1 MYKIYVDKGFVNKDK
16 IWKKAGENADVELV
30 IYDGFSNLIL
40 KLDAEDKNI
49 VYLYDY
55 DTNNDC
61 YEKARVIKGKFQ
73 NCVINIVENGVEVNT
88 KHLNRIG
95 VNAMLKA
102 NNTKA
107 IVENIDQS
115 KHLVETYLN
124 DQYVHVE
131 DNDLKFKN
139 ISVVSVVGCS
149 GGVGKTTVATNLA
162 ASFAEFGL
170 KTCIVDLSLQFGD
183 VGLFTNIKPTF
194 TIYDLLVNNG
204 DFNPNMNL
212 FIEHVNPNLFV
223 LPAPV
228 LPEQADYITRSML
241 PKLIKNLSVFFDV
254 VVFDTPSII
263 NDLCLELFQL
273 SHQIVM
279 VTTKDLGSLKNT
291 KLAHDILT
299 KLRVDEKIKLVLN
312 KYDSPKFVVE
322 DEAVKKMLG
331 IDIISSIPHTNT
343 VTGNAINMGVPFI
356 YSYPREPISDAVR
369 DLMSKVRYNCIVGDS
384 KIEKK

>member
-16 IWKKAGENADVELV
+16 SWKKIGENTDVELV
-30 IYDGFSNLIL
+30 IYNDFSDLIL
-40 KLDAEDKNI
+40 RLNAEDKNI

-73 NCVINIVENGVEVNT
+73 HCVINIVENGVNVNT

-95 VNAMLKA
+95 VNALIKA

-115 KHLVETYLN
+115 KRLVETYLN
-124 DQYVHVE
+124 DQYVHV
-131 DNDLKFKN
+131 DDSDLKYKN
-139 ISVVSVVGCS
+139 ISVVSVMGCS
-149 GGVGKTTVATNLA
+149 GGVGKTTIATNLA

-183 VGLFTNIKPTF
+183 VGLFTNIKPIF
-194 TIYDLLVNNG
+194 TIYDLLVNNN

-263 NDLCLELFQL
+263 NDICLELFQL

-279 VTTKDLGSLKNT
+279 VTTKDLGSLKNS

-322 DEAVKKMLG
+322 DDAVKRMLG
-331 IDIISSIPHTNT
+331 IDIISSVPHTNT
-343 VTGNAINMGVPFI
+343 ITGNAINMGVPFI
-356 YSYPREPISDAVR
+356 YSYPREPISDAIR
-369 DLMSKVRYNCIVGDS
+369 DLMSKVRYNCIIGDS

>member
-1 MYKIYVDKGFVNKDK
+1 MYKFYVDKGFVNKDK
-16 IWKKAGENADVELV
+16 VWKKINENEDCELV
-30 IYDGFSNLIL
+30 VCDGFSDLIL
-40 KLDAEDKNI
+40 RINADEKNI

-61 YEKARVIKGKFQ
+61 YEKARVIKGKFP

-102 NNTKA
+102 NNTKVT
-107 IVENIDQS
+107 VENIDQS
-115 KHLVETYLN
+115 KRLVETYLN
-124 DQYVHVE
+124 DQYVHV
-131 DNDLKFKN
+131 DDSDLKFKN
-139 ISVVSVVGCS
+139 ISVVTVMGCS

-170 KTCIVDLSLQFGD
+170 KTCLVDLSLQFGD

-194 TIYDLLVNNG
+194 TIYDLLVNNT

-241 PKLIKNLSVFFDV
+241 PKLIKNLSLFFDV

-279 VTTKDLGSLKNT
+279 VTTKDLGSLKNS
-291 KLAHDILT
+291 KLAHDVLT

-322 DEAVKKMLG
+322 DEAVKRMLG
-331 IDIISSIPHTNT
+331 IDVISSIPHTNT

-369 DLMSKVRYNCIVGDS
+369 ELMSKVRYNCIIGDT

>member
-1 MYKIYVDKGFVNKDK
+1 MYKIYVDKGFINKDK
-16 IWKKAGENADVELV
+16 SWKKIKESTDCELV
-30 IYDGFSNLIL
+30 VYDGFSDLIL
-40 KLDAEDKNI
+40 KLGIDSKNI

-55 DTNNDC
+55 NTSNDC
-61 YEKARVIKGKFQ
+61 YEKARVIKGKFP
-73 NCVINIVENGVEVNT
+73 NCVINVVENGTTVNT
-88 KHLNRIG
+88 KHLNRVGMHAII
-95 VNAMLKA
+95 KA

-107 IVENIDQS
+107 IVDNIEQS
-115 KHLVETYLN
+115 KRLVETYIS
-124 DQYVHVE
+124 DQYVHIDDSE
-131 DNDLKFKN
+131 LKFKDIN
-139 ISVVSVVGCS
+139 VVTVMGSS

-170 KTCIVDLSLQFGD
+170 KVCLVDFSLQFGD

-194 TIYDLLVNNG
+194 TVYDLLVNHS

-228 LPEQADYITRSML
+228 LPEQADYITRSMVAR
-241 PKLIKNLSVFFDV
+241 LIKNLSMFFDV

-263 NDLCLELFQL
+263 NDICLELFQL

-299 KLRVDEKIKLVLN
+299 KLNVDDKIKLVLN

-322 DEAVKKMLG
+322 DDAVKRMLG

-343 VTGNAINMGVPFI
+343 ITGNAINMGVPFI
-356 YSYPREPISDAVR
+356 YSYPREAISDSIR
-369 DLMSKVRYNCIVGDS
+369 ELMSKVRYNCIIGDT